1 MEDRNGPGI
10 RLWEVQR
17 PKRQGHP
24 RHPPRAFSLG
34 LLAPSM
40 VCAALFLALP
50 RLRAR
55 CSGAAPFGGRKDSFL
70 QRPPR
75 LVRPLRGAFCIAKQG
90 SANRRSPTPFLVFVI
105 VLVVSLSLR
114 ISVAPINVGAHP
126 LSVGR
131 PSENARG
138 GAQGSQPVL
147 APARASTRGLPPVRA
162 QIPAVKDLITAA
174 PFTKFLRKTPSAP
187 FCPPF

>member
-1 MEDRNGPGI
+1 MTRRWPAEDGGHRASPRSLPSSPCLRQAGLSFFFAGGSSKARAGRREVAVHCVAANGSRLFVIGSYSGYMSRLAPGVQNSPGI

-55 CSGAAPFGGRKDSFL
+55 CSGAAPFGGRKDSFP
-70 QRPPR
+70 QRQPR
-75 LVRPLRGAFCIAKQG
+75 LVRPLPACRHAGAAH
-90 SANRRSPTPFLVFVI
+90 
-105 VLVVSLSLR
+105 
-114 ISVAPINVGAHP
+114 VA
-126 LSVGR
+126 
-131 PSENARG
+131 
-138 GAQGSQPVL
+138 
-147 APARASTRGLPPVRA
+147 
-162 QIPAVKDLITAA
+162 
-174 PFTKFLRKTPSAP
+174 
-187 FCPPF
+187 

>member
-1 MEDRNGPGI
+1 MGC
-10 RLWEVQR
+10 
-17 PKRQGHP
+17 HP

-40 VCAALFLALP
+40 VCASLFLALP

-55 CSGAAPFGGRKDSFL
+55 CSGAAPFGGRKDSFP

-138 GAQGSQPVL
+138 GAQALRHSSCLPR
-147 APARASTRGLPPVRA
+147 PARGRAGSHPCAHKSPP
-162 QIPAVKDLITAA
+162 
-174 PFTKFLRKTPSAP
+174 
-187 FCPPF
+187 